1 MQRRYAIKWNISEQ
15 MLRRRYMQDSD
26 ESIDKG
32 VKYLKSLTIEDMM
45 NILFEYNFQKLYKG
59 LGKYLQHKVKL
70 VRQKINNLFS

>member
-1 MQRRYAIKWNISEQ
+1 
-15 MLRRRYMQDSD
+15 MQDSD
-26 ESIDKG
+26 ESIYKA

-70 VRQKINNLFS
+70 VRKKINNLFYFRD